1 VELTSVVLGIMCGL
15 HRRNHCARFI
25 KEARGLPVSLKHCH
39 PSSEMDLS
47 IWIIPFNFVPHY
59 QNYPTTPINLGLC
72 QQSLSKTRCTI
83 HDQEEKQ
90 P

>member
-1 VELTSVVLGIMCGL
+1 MCGINKSIVLGIMCGL

-59 QNYPTTPINLGLC
+59 KNYPTTPHKLGPLPTIT
-72 QQSLSKTRCTI
+72 QQ
-83 HDQEEKQ
+83 DQVHNS
-90 P
+90 